1 MSNRYKVM
9 ISLRDYLQKIFV
21 LTGQDKLKV
30 FAIILYFTIASS
42 FDLFGIGLVAI
53 YATFLISPNLIL
65 QSDYFNNSYISLVQY
80 DHDLIAIYIGLSLIL
95 IFFIKVVLSIF
106 IYSEVIKFDYL
117 RQRKLR
123 MKIISYFQSL
133 SYEDYIKKHSSEIAA
148 TAGIYIQ
155 TYGQVINALLL
166 FIGNMIIAFFIFIL
180 LLIASGPIL
189 VFMILIMGTTI
200 YFYKR
205 FYINKL
211 SSYGEKVNKGYN
223 LTYQGLAEYFEGFK
237 ELKILGQH
245 KYFQEKIKMGS
256 DLIAENDIKQSIIT
270 AAPKFLLE
278 FVLVI
283 FIVVIVIANILIN
296 GSIEELVPIIT
307 LFAAAGIRL
316 APMLNQISTFMAT
329 FRRGEDAINRIY
341 QSLFNEIYNDN
352 TQAKKN
358 ILKLECFEI
367 KDLNYRYPGTKKNIL
382 TNVNLTI
389 KYGEAIAIIGSS
401 GAGKTT
407 LLDVILGLLTP
418 YSGKVTYNNL
428 DLKDYIYDWRSQ
440 IAYLP
445 QEVFLV
451 NDTIASNIA
460 LGIDKDQIDQNK
472 LIKAIKSSQL
482 SEFIDDLPIKTDT
495 VIGERGINLS
505 GGQKQRIALA
515 RAFYFERNILIFDEA
530 TSSLDYETEK
540 QIINQIELLKK
551 NKTIIIISHRHETI
565 KFVDRVYNIDKGKII
580 KE

>member
-1 MSNRYKVM
+1 M
-9 ISLRDYLQKIFV
+9 
-21 LTGQDKLKV
+21 
-30 FAIILYFTIASS
+30 
-42 FDLFGIGLVAI
+42 
-53 YATFLISPNLIL
+53 
-65 QSDYFNNSYISLVQY
+65 
-80 DHDLIAIYIGLSLIL
+80 
-95 IFFIKVVLSIF
+95 
-106 IYSEVIKFDYL
+106 
-117 RQRKLR
+117 
-123 MKIISYFQSL
+123 
-133 SYEDYIKKHSSEIAA
+133 
-148 TAGIYIQ
+148 
-155 TYGQVINALLL
+155 
-166 FIGNMIIAFFIFIL
+166 
-180 LLIASGPIL
+180 
-189 VFMILIMGTTI
+189 
-200 YFYKR
+200 
-205 FYINKL
+205 
-211 SSYGEKVNKGYN
+211 
-223 LTYQGLAEYFEGFK
+223 
-237 ELKILGQH
+237 
-245 KYFQEKIKMGS
+245 
-256 DLIAENDIKQSIIT
+256 
-270 AAPKFLLE
+270 
-278 FVLVI
+278 
-283 FIVVIVIANILIN
+283 
-296 GSIEELVPIIT
+296 
-307 LFAAAGIRL
+307 
-316 APMLNQISTFMAT
+316 
-329 FRRGEDAINRIY
+329 
-341 QSLFNEIYNDN
+341 
-352 TQAKKN
+352 
-358 ILKLECFEI
+358 
-367 KDLNYRYPGTKKNIL
+367 
-382 TNVNLTI
+382 TI

-565 KFVDRVYNIDKGKII
+565 KFVDRVYNSDKGKII